1 MCGRLS
7 SQHQGSR
14 PLTVYTPDNQSI
26 LHSGNGPFSQS
37 SPLVLLPCCLSNSRS
52 KFKSRQKAL
61 LMNPCSHNCYACRSS
76 NDNEPQFANM
86 KYKYIYILYIIIII
100 HIYNRC
106 AAAADSISLSL
117 LIRQLLLPAFCTS
130 REQQVSCEALTIAM
144 LRPSS
149 PFQRAQTSMSVL

>member
-61 LMNPCSHNCYACRSS
+61 LMNPCSHNCYACHSS
-76 NDNEPQFANM
+76 NDNEPQLANM
-86 KYKYIYILYIIIII
+86 KNKNMCCSCRLDLSVTAYQ
-100 HIYNRC
+100 
-106 AAAADSISLSL
+106 AAAAACILYK
-117 LIRQLLLPAFCTS
+117 
-130 REQQVSCEALTIAM
+130 
-144 LRPSS
+144 
-149 PFQRAQTSMSVL
+149 QRTTGVL